1 MVKVKLPQMT
11 EEEISSVLN
20 DENICRIA
28 FIEEEYPYICPFQ
41 YVYLKNQLYFHFT
54 NYGKKMRILDKNKN
68 VCVSIEK
75 FEPDLSSYFFIS
87 IQGELKQIE
96 DKKILKDVIEDII
109 EKAKEKFSKNFL
121 AAHGFKGKDGWES
134 LLEDKLLIFKL
145 EEFGNRIG
153 LKSY

>member
-1 MVKVKLPQMT
+1 MVKVKLPKMT
-11 EEEISSVLN
+11 EDEIVSVLN

-28 FIEEEYPYICPFQ
+28 FIEEDYPYICPFQ
-41 YVYLKNQLYFHFT
+41 YVYFKNQLYFHFT

-96 DKKILKDVIEDII
+96 DKKILKDVIENIV
-109 EKAKEKFSKNFL
+109 EKAKERFSKNFL

>member
-1 MVKVKLPQMT
+1 MVKVKLPNMT
-11 EEEISSVLN
+11 EEEITSVLN

-28 FIEEEYPYICPFQ
+28 FIEEDYPYICPFQ
-41 YVYLKNQLYFHFT
+41 YVYFKNQLYFHFT
-54 NYGKKMRILDKNKN
+54 NYGKKMRILNKNKN

-75 FEPDLSSYFFIS
+75 FESDLSSYFFIS

-96 DKKILKDVIEDII
+96 DKKILKDVIEKIVK
-109 EKAKEKFSKNFL
+109 KAKEQFSKNFL
-121 AAHGFKGKDGWES
+121 AAHGFKGNDGWES